1 MSPAGT
7 VESAPQAPVAAAG
20 PRTPLE
26 RAVVALRAL
35 LPATA
40 QLAVGW
46 RDATLGSHF
55 LMEPVMQ
62 AGPARRLELALVE
75 AGSLGNEPDTL
86 SLAWHDAEDARLS
99 LVARLGGPFDPAAR
113 EAQSRG

>member
-62 AGPARRLELALVE
+62 GKAALNDFPFLAL
-75 AGSLGNEPDTL
+75 AADDMLNHL
-86 SLAWHDAEDARLS
+86 SWWLDALNSAR
-99 LVARLGGPFDPAAR
+99 AA
-113 EAQSRG
+113 A